1 MLDLVTIY
9 DIFTCKEMPYNNT
22 LRSLREVRFCFLFFF
37 FFFFWLEKLI
47 PELELATFHLKW
59 KTLAIALRQISYMNG
74 GSH

>member
-37 FFFFWLEKLI
+37 FFF
-47 PELELATFHLKW
+47 LAGEADSRTR
-59 KTLAIALRQISYMNG
+59 TCALAIAP
-74 GSH
+74 SHELLC

>member
-37 FFFFWLEKLI
+37 FFWLEKLI
-47 PELELATFHLKW
+47 PELELAHLLLRRVTNSYVRRVFH
-59 KTLAIALRQISYMNG
+59 MNG
-74 GSH
+74 GTH